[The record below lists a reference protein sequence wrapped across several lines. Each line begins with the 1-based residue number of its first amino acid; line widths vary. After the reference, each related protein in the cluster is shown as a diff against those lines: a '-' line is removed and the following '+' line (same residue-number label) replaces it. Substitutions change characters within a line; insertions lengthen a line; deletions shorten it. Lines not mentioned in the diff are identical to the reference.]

1 MPLPR
6 RICSLLPSATEI
18 ICQLGCG
25 DRLVGRS
32 AECQFPG
39 SVTALPVV
47 TAARIDTSRMAGA
60 EIDRAVREAVL
71 DGQSLYSLDEELIGR
86 LEPDLVV
93 TQDLCRVCA
102 VSSDEVSRI
111 QALDVDV
118 LALDP
123 HDIAGV
129 AESVR
134 ILAARLG
141 VAGRGDA
148 LANDMLARI
157 EGVRRSLAGRRR
169 PRVFVAEWLDP
180 PFAAGHW
187 VPEMV
192 AAAGGAEVLGGA
204 GRPSVPVAWTDVAA
218 ASPELVV
225 AAPCGYTAERA
236 AAEAA
241 AIPDLGCP
249 VVAVHADAFYSRP
262 APRIADGVAQLAH
275 LLHPDAVADP
285 GLPAISPPLRAPA

>member
-1 MPLPR
+1 MPGTQ

-25 DRLVGRS
+25 DLLVGRS
-32 AECQFPG
+32 AECQFPEW
-39 SVTALPVV
+39 VTALPVV

-60 EIDRAVREAVL
+60 PIDRAVREAVL
-71 DGQSLYSLDEELIGR
+71 DGQSLYSLDEDLIGR
-86 LEPDLVV
+86 LRPDLVV

-111 QALDVDV
+111 QALDVEV

-141 VAGRGDA
+141 VAERGA
-148 LANDMLARI
+148 TLAEDMLEQVAA
-157 EGVRRSLAGRRR
+157 VRRAVAGRPR

-187 VPEMV
+187 LPEMV
-192 AAAGGAEVLGGA
+192 AAAGGIEVMGAA
-204 GRPSVPVAWTDVAA
+204 GRPSFPTTWDDVAA
-218 ASPELVV
+218 ARPELVV
-225 AAPCGYTAERA
+225 AAACGFDA
-236 AAEAA
+236 ARIADEAA
-241 AIPDLGCP
+241 GMRFPCRT
-249 VVAVHADAFYSRP
+249 VAVDANAHYSRP
-262 APRIADGVAQLAH
+262 APRLAEGVAQLAF
-275 LLHPDAVADP
+275 LLHPDLVDDP
-285 GLPAISPPLRAPA
+285 GLPWIELETAWTR